1 MTTYPTS
8 FSKIHTITG
17 QVRLTKKP
25 MTPPNHFK
33 LGRSKKIIE
42 GKSPKNKKIGDQVN
56 YVPIISFFGHVYVQK
71 FECLYILDVN
81 MSKK

>member
-1 MTTYPTS
+1 MTYPTN

-56 YVPIISFFGHVYVQK
+56 YVPIISYVHK
-71 FECLYILDVN
+71 FECFYILDVN
-81 MSKK
+81 MSIK